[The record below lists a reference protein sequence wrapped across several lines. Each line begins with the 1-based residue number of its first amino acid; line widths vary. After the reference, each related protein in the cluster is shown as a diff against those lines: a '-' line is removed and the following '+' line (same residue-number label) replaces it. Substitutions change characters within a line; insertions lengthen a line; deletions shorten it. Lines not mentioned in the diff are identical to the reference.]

1 MSQSALAVRKQEG
14 IISLTSEVPVV
25 LSGDTPTNIVP
36 FQVDSP
42 RNIIAEIEV
51 KLAEI
56 SQMQVLNKARL
67 RRIKAGNSKRDR
79 ALAGGNVGGG

>member
-25 LSGDTPTNIVP
+25 LSGDIPTNIVP
-36 FQVDSP
+36 FQAESP
-42 RNIIAEIEV
+42 RNIIVEIEA

-79 ALAGGNVGGG
+79 TLAGENIGGG

>member
-1 MSQSALAVRKQEG
+1 MSQSSLAVRKQEG

-25 LSGDTPTNIVP
+25 LNGDIPTNIVP
-36 FQVDSP
+36 FQAESP

-56 SQMQVLNKARL
+56 SRMQISNKARI
-67 RRIKAGNSKRDR
+67 RKIQADNSRKAKT
-79 ALAGGNVGGG
+79 LAGGSVGGG

>member
-1 MSQSALAVRKQEG
+1 MSQSSLAVRKQEG

-25 LSGDTPTNIVP
+25 LSGDIPTNIVP
-36 FQVDSP
+36 FQTESP

-56 SQMQVLNKARL
+56 SRMQISNKARI
-67 RRIKAGNSKRDR
+67 RKIQADNSRKAKI
-79 ALAGGNVGGG
+79 LAGGSVGGG